1 MIEMIYNEEGETLT
15 EEKVLAEPKNIKQ
28 VGMPGEFKKIFV
40 EDFVHTYLWQCS
52 RQKEE
57 KSCVAILLGDSKR
70 AGGKRHIYI
79 KSAFPVE
86 GVAERQ
92 GKYEFSENV
101 WGEIY
106 LACGKYFPE
115 QEIVGWFLS
124 NPGFP
129 VEKSAAIEETHRTYF
144 SGAEKLL
151 FLVEP
156 MEGDS
161 AFFGFD
167 GNRFSKQSGYYIY
180 YEKNETMRE
189 FMMDKNES
197 KRQVSVNEKPDVAMV
212 NFRKILK
219 EKQEK
224 KQKRKK
230 KAISYGTKVAVA
242 MVLFVGVVALKNQSN
257 EMIQL
262 EQQLENRLETLK
274 LQEVSSDEV
283 VVEELLGDVTKQ
295 EEFEQSVGQQNVE
308 LINEEIPQNQELP
321 VAEDE
326 NVSESETDSALEEAV
341 EEPVE
346 EVMAPAYESYT
357 VQAGDTLAKIS
368 RDFYGT
374 DEKVSEICMLNEITD
389 GDYIQAGEII
399 LLP

>member
-1 MIEMIYNEEGETLT
+1 MIEIIYNEEGETLT

-28 VGMPGEFKKIFV
+28 VGQPGEFKRIFI
-40 EDFVHTYLWQCS
+40 EDFVHTYLWQYS
-52 RQKEE
+52 RQKSQ
-57 KSCVAILLGDSKR
+57 KNCVAILLGNSKR

-86 GVAERQ
+86 GVTERQ

-101 WGEIY
+101 WGDIY

-124 NPGFP
+124 RPGFT
-129 VEKSAAIEETHRTYF
+129 VEKNTVIEETHRTYF

-161 AFFGFD
+161 VFFGFN

-197 KRQVSVNEKPDVAMV
+197 RRTVTANEKPDVAMV

-230 KAISYGTKVAVA
+230 KAISYGTKVAVV

-257 EMIQL
+257 EMLQI
-262 EQQLENRLETLK
+262 EQQIGSRLETLN
-274 LQEVSSDEV
+274 LQEAASDDV
-283 VVEELLGDVTKQ
+283 VVEELSGDVTRQ
-295 EEFEQSVGQQNVE
+295 EESEQYVGQQNVE
-308 LINEEIPQNQELP
+308 LIGEEIPQEQELP
-321 VAEDE
+321 VTEDE
-326 NVSESETDSALEEAV
+326 NVSESETESVLKETV

-346 EVMAPAYESYT
+346 EVVEPVCESYI

>member
-1 MIEMIYNEEGETLT
+1 MIEMIYNEEGELKT
-15 EEKVLAEPKNIKQ
+15 EEKTLTEPKNIKQ
-28 VGMPGEFKKIFV
+28 VGLPGEYKKIFM
-40 EDFVHTYLWQCS
+40 EDFVHTYLWQYS
-52 RQKEE
+52 RQKEQ
-57 KSCVAILLGDSKR
+57 KPCVAILLGDSKR
-70 AGGKRHIYI
+70 AGGRRHIYV

-86 GVAERQ
+86 GVTERQ
-92 GKYEFSENV
+92 GKYDFTENV
-101 WGEIY
+101 WGDIY

-124 NPGFP
+124 NPGFQ
-129 VEKSAAIEETHRTYF
+129 VEKNAVIEETHRTYF

-167 GNRFSKQSGYYIY
+167 GNQFSKQSGYYIY
-180 YEKNETMRE
+180 YEKNEAMRE
-189 FMMDKNES
+189 FMLAKNEP
-197 KRQVSVNEKPDVAMV
+197 KRNVSANEKPDVVMV

-230 KAISYGTKVAVA
+230 KAISYGTKVAIT
-242 MVLFVGVVALKNQSN
+242 MVLFVGVVALKNQS
-257 EMIQL
+257 
-262 EQQLENRLETLK
+262 EQINLIEQRTGVKMEGPKLK
-274 LQEVSSDEV
+274 EPVSDGV
-283 VVEELLGDVTKQ
+283 VVEALSGEVEPQ
-295 EEFEQSVGQQNVE
+295 EESTEQEIIESAS
-308 LINEEIPQNQELP
+308 EESTQEQELP
-321 VAEDE
+321 VTEE
-326 NVSESETDSALEEAV
+326 EVMPESV
-341 EEPVE
+341 QEEPVE
-346 EVMAPAYESYT
+346 EVTAPVCESYT
-357 VQAGDTLAKIS
+357 VQVGDTLAKIS

-374 DEKVSEICMLNEITD
+374 DEMVSEICTLNEITD

>member
-1 MIEMIYNEEGETLT
+1 MIEMIYNEEGESLA
-15 EEKVLAEPKNIKQ
+15 EEKALSEPKNIKQ
-28 VGMPGEFKKIFV
+28 VGLPGEFKKIFV
-40 EDFVHTYLWQCS
+40 EDFVHTYLWQYS
-52 RQKEE
+52 RQKGE
-57 KSCVAILLGDSKR
+57 KPCVAILLGDSKR

-374 DEKVSEICMLNEITD
+374 DEKISEICMLNEITD
-389 GDYIQAGEII
+389 GDYIQVGEII

>member
-321 VAEDE
+321 VTEDE
-326 NVSESETDSALEEAV
+326 NLSESETDSTLEEAV

-374 DEKVSEICMLNEITD
+374 DEKISEICMLNEITD
-389 GDYIQAGEII
+389 GDYIQVGEII

>member
-374 DEKVSEICMLNEITD
+374 DEKISEICMLNEITD
-389 GDYIQAGEII
+389 GDYIQVGEII

>member
-1 MIEMIYNEEGETLT
+1 MIEIIYNEEGETLT
-15 EEKVLAEPKNIKQ
+15 EEKVLTEPKNIKQ
-28 VGMPGEFKKIFV
+28 VGQPGEFKKIFI
-40 EDFVHTYLWQCS
+40 EDFVHTYLWQYS
-52 RQKEE
+52 RQKGQ
-57 KSCVAILLGDSKR
+57 KNGVAILLGESKR

-86 GVAERQ
+86 GVTERQ

-101 WGEIY
+101 WGDIY

-124 NPGFP
+124 NPGFA
-129 VEKSAAIEETHRTYF
+129 VEKNAAVEETHRTYF

-156 MEGDS
+156 LEGDS

-197 KRQVSVNEKPDVAMV
+197 ARQASVNEKPDVAMV

-224 KQKRKK
+224 KQKQKK

-257 EMIQL
+257 EMMQI
-262 EQQLENRLETLK
+262 EQQIGSRLETLK
-274 LQEVSSDEV
+274 LQEAVSDEV
-283 VVEELLGDVTKQ
+283 VVEELSGDVKQ
-295 EEFEQSVGQQNVE
+295 QGISEQSAVQE
-308 LINEEIPQNQELP
+308 DTEIISEKTVQENELP
-321 VAEDE
+321 VTEEE
-326 NVSESETDSALEEAV
+326 NMPESESQEEPEEPAEEAV
-341 EEPVE
+341 APV
-346 EVMAPAYESYT
+346 YENYV
-357 VQAGDTLAKIS
+357 VQVGDTLAKIS

>member
-1 MIEMIYNEEGETLT
+1 MIEMIYNEEGESLA
-15 EEKVLAEPKNIKQ
+15 EEKALAEPKNIKQ
-28 VGMPGEFKKIFV
+28 VGLPGEFKKIFV
-40 EDFVHTYLWQCS
+40 EDFVHTYLWQYS
-52 RQKEE
+52 RQKGE
-57 KSCVAILLGDSKR
+57 KPCVAILLGDSKR

-79 KSAFPVE
+79 KSAFPIE
-86 GVAERQ
+86 GVTERQ

-101 WGEIY
+101 WGDIY
-106 LACGKYFPE
+106 LSCGKYFPE

-124 NPGFP
+124 RPGFA
-129 VEKSAAIEETHRTYF
+129 VEKNTVIEETHRTYF

-156 MEGDS
+156 LEGDS

-180 YEKNETMRE
+180 YEKNEAMRE
-189 FMMDKNES
+189 CMLDKNES
-197 KRQVSVNEKPDVAMV
+197 RRNVTANEKPDVAMV

-257 EMIQL
+257 EMLQMR
-262 EQQLENRLETLK
+262 QQIGARLETLN
-274 LQEVSSDEV
+274 LQEAASDEV
-283 VVEELLGDVTKQ
+283 VVEELSGDVKQ
-295 EEFEQSVGQQNVE
+295 QEIFEQSVVQEEVE
-308 LINEEIPQNQELP
+308 IISEETVPENELP
-321 VAEDE
+321 VTEEE
-326 NVSESETDSALEEAV
+326 NMPESESQGELEEAV
-341 EEPVE
+341 APV
-346 EVMAPAYESYT
+346 YENYI

>member
-1 MIEMIYNEEGETLT
+1 MIEIIYNEEGETLT
-15 EEKVLAEPKNIKQ
+15 EEKVLTEPKNIKQ
-28 VGMPGEFKKIFV
+28 VGQPGEFKKIFI
-40 EDFVHTYLWQCS
+40 EDFVHTYLWQYS
-52 RQKEE
+52 RQKGQ
-57 KSCVAILLGDSKR
+57 KNGVAILLGESKR

-86 GVAERQ
+86 GVTERQ

-101 WGEIY
+101 WGDIY

-124 NPGFP
+124 NPGFA
-129 VEKSAAIEETHRTYF
+129 VEKNAAVEETHRTYF

-156 MEGDS
+156 LEGDS

-197 KRQVSVNEKPDVAMV
+197 ARQASVNEKPDVAMV

-224 KQKRKK
+224 KQKQKK

-257 EMIQL
+257 EMMQI
-262 EQQLENRLETLK
+262 EQQIGSRLETLK
-274 LQEVSSDEV
+274 LQEAVSDEV
-283 VVEELLGDVTKQ
+283 VVEELSGDVKQ
-295 EEFEQSVGQQNVE
+295 QGISEQSEVQE
-308 LINEEIPQNQELP
+308 DPEIISEETVQENELP
-321 VAEDE
+321 VTEEE
-326 NVSESETDSALEEAV
+326 NMPESESQEEPEEPAEEAV
-341 EEPVE
+341 APV
-346 EVMAPAYESYT
+346 YENYV
-357 VQAGDTLAKIS
+357 VQVGDTLAKIS

>member
-1 MIEMIYNEEGETLT
+1 MIEIIYNEEGETLT
-15 EEKVLAEPKNIKQ
+15 EEKVLTEPKNIKQ
-28 VGMPGEFKKIFV
+28 VGQPGEFKKIFI
-40 EDFVHTYLWQCS
+40 EDFVHTYLWQYS
-52 RQKEE
+52 RQKGQ
-57 KSCVAILLGDSKR
+57 KNGVAILLGESKR

-86 GVAERQ
+86 GVTERQ

-101 WGEIY
+101 WGDIY

-124 NPGFP
+124 NPGFA
-129 VEKSAAIEETHRTYF
+129 VEKNAAVEETHRTYF
-144 SGAEKLL
+144 SGAEKIL

-156 MEGDS
+156 LEGDS

-167 GNRFSKQSGYYIY
+167 GNRFSKQRGYYIY

-197 KRQVSVNEKPDVAMV
+197 VRQASVNEKPDVAMV

-224 KQKRKK
+224 KQKQKK

-257 EMIQL
+257 EMMQI
-262 EQQLENRLETLK
+262 EQQIGSRLETLK
-274 LQEVSSDEV
+274 LQEAVSDEV
-283 VVEELLGDVTKQ
+283 VVEELSGDVKQ
-295 EEFEQSVGQQNVE
+295 QGISEQSEVQEDTEIISEKNVQE
-308 LINEEIPQNQELP
+308 NELP
-321 VAEDE
+321 VTEEE
-326 NVSESETDSALEEAV
+326 NMPESESQEEPEEPAEEAV
-341 EEPVE
+341 APV
-346 EVMAPAYESYT
+346 YENYV
-357 VQAGDTLAKIS
+357 VQVGDTLAKIS